1 VVYTEHD
8 VVKAEQIAATAAVSL
23 EESLIVPQVFFREDI
38 ARFKGAKDDVAT
50 VKVEGVL
57 PYRTYGWRNDRSQP
71 VKFDDYKE
79 RTVAVTF
86 GGDTYSGIRLTDEQK
101 DFDLDGWSKL
111 VSKQSEAVG
120 RGLESKSTNFLLNAP
135 YEIQLGLDASNL
147 RKGLIRARSVMNRL
161 NVPAGART
169 ILCGT
174 DVEAALL
181 EDEKLNLAS
190 NVGEAEA
197 VTALRE
203 ATLGRRYGFDFVVA
217 QELPPGTAIVMV
229 DSAFVFVTGAAS
241 VPNSIAFGSN
251 ASHNGV
257 SLRWMVD
264 YDMDYKVDRSLVDTY
279 DSYREVVDTLIGR
292 DSADQPFVS
301 DYEHFVRAF
310 KLELAADA
318 SGAAALDILPD
329 PDGDDAKATELGNI
343 TGLWLPSNVTRSTDA
358 ATKPASTV
366 DNADGT
372 AVVPAEKPAA
382 KEAVAGI
389 PGVMGSQAKK
399 VTTLAGM
406 SAISA
411 NPATAWTTGQ
421 YVLLADGTTQVNWS
435 GSAWAAGAHA

>member
-1 VVYTEHD
+1 MAYTEHD

-23 EESLIVPQVFFREDI
+23 EETLIVPQVFFREDI
-38 ARFKGAKDDVAT
+38 ARFKGAKDDTVN

-57 PYRTYGWRNDRSQP
+57 PFRSYGWRNDRSVP
-71 VKFDDYKE
+71 VVWDEYKE
-79 RTVAVTF
+79 KTVAVTF
-86 GGDTYSGIRLTDEQK
+86 GGDTMSGVRLTDEQK

-111 VSKQSEAVG
+111 VTKQTEAVG
-120 RGLESKSTNFLLNAP
+120 RGLEAHSTDFLVDAP
-135 YEIQLGLDASNL
+135 YEIQLGLDATNL

-229 DSAFVFVTGAAS
+229 DSGFVFVTGAAS
-241 VPNSIAFGSN
+241 VPNSIPFGSN

-264 YDMDYKVDRSLVDTY
+264 YDMDFKVDRSLVDTY
-279 DSYREVVDTLIGR
+279 DSYRQVMDTLVGR
-292 DSADQPFVS
+292 DADGQGFVS

-310 KLELAADA
+310 KLELADGATEAA
-318 SGAAALDILPD
+318 SFDILPD
-329 PDGDDAKATELGNI
+329 PDGDDEKMTELGNI
-343 TGLWLPSNVTRSTDA
+343 TGLWLPSNAKKTVDNQTRQTSTVKKANGDA
-358 ATKPASTV
+358 AT
-366 DNADGT
+366 
-372 AVVPAEKPAA
+372 PAA
-382 KEAVAGI
+382 PGRKAKNEADASVAT
-389 PGVMGSQAKK
+389 P
-399 VTTLAGM
+399 TE
-406 SAISA
+406 
-411 NPATAWTTGQ
+411 
-421 YVLLADGTTQVNWS
+421 
-435 GSAWAAGAHA
+435 